1 MFFLLFSDLPSPLAT
16 SAPTCSPFW
25 ALSAVLP
32 SQALCRTQR
41 RNDRGVW
48 KRLTTLQYYLL
59 LQDITVNP
67 GSPLL
72 FTTALF
78 SFWGNS
84 ALAAAWNEY
93 LSCCY
98 AQAQSQLPLPVS
110 GPSVSHLSTCIP
122 AWVRAARSCSS
133 LLLFPHVSVPFCQGL
148 IPPFCEAELSRGQT
162 GSL

>member
-1 MFFLLFSDLPSPLAT
+1 MCLSHHCFETLNLFWNASGFQSSSSLFSNPGRILLLVLLLFCRLQLCPCSRIIAQVAVGNMEMLFLLFSDLPSPLST

-32 SQALCRTQR
+32 SQPLCRTQR

-84 ALAAAWNEY
+84 ALAAAWN
-93 LSCCY
+93 
-98 AQAQSQLPLPVS
+98 
-110 GPSVSHLSTCIP
+110 
-122 AWVRAARSCSS
+122 
-133 LLLFPHVSVPFCQGL
+133 
-148 IPPFCEAELSRGQT
+148 
-162 GSL
+162 